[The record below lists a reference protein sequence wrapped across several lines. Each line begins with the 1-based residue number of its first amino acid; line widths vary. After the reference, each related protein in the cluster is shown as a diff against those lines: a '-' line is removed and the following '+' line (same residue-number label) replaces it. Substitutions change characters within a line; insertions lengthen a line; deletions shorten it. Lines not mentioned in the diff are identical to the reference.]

1 MQGVIAGGSPATAE
15 AGATIFRAGG
25 NAVDAIVGAI
35 FASFFGEPS
44 ISSPSGGGFALIS
57 DGHSRQLIDFF
68 CATPG
73 LGATSQPDELD
84 FQDVPILFGDT
95 IDSYHVGRGSTAVP
109 GNISGLAYLLKH
121 YGTMPLKEVLQPA
134 LELGRQ
140 GVELPQAQT
149 DLMFSLT
156 NVLKF
161 TPEAEQLFSRDGA
174 FLKAGEVY
182 RNDQLLSTLEH
193 LADAGWESVYRGDIA
208 QQIVKDHQQYGG
220 LITAQDLADYQVIER
235 IPLEFRYCGH
245 RLTTNPPPSA
255 GGILIAYALKLL
267 EAFPL
272 DKQAHGDTAHITL
285 LTEIMRQTNTA
296 RHRDTPRNLATP
308 DEWNQWLSETIPLDL
323 DTLKQALAHPPHE
336 SVDMPGGQASTTHV
350 SAIDETGLTIGITT
364 TMGSS
369 AGYLAGNTGILMNN
383 ILGEGDLNPD
393 GFHQGKE
400 AGERILSMT
409 APTLV
414 EMADGTRL
422 VLGSAGSNRLRTAIV
437 QILSNVLD
445 WGMSP
450 QEAVN
455 QARVHFENEVLDLE
469 YGFRPQTANE
479 LDAKGYNVNRWRDTN
494 LYFGGAQVAMRDANG
509 GFDGAGDPRRGGV
522 VKVTS
527 NP

>member
-35 FASFFGEPS
+35 FASFFAEPS
-44 ISSPSGGGFALIS
+44 ISSPSGGGFALVS
-57 DGHSRQLIDFF
+57 DGQSRQLIDFF

-73 LGATSQPDELD
+73 LGASSPPNELD
-84 FQDVPILFGDT
+84 FQDVPIIFGDT
-95 IDSYHVGRGSTAVP
+95 VDSYHVGRGSTAVP
-109 GNISGLAYLLKH
+109 GNIAGLAYLLKR
-121 YGTMPLKEVLQPA
+121 YGTMPLKDVLQPA
-134 LELGRQ
+134 LKLGRN
-140 GVELPQAQT
+140 GVALSQAQT

-161 TPEAEQLFSRDGA
+161 TPECEQLFSRDGE
-174 FLKAGEVY
+174 FLKAGDIY
-182 RNDQLLSTLEH
+182 HNPQLLNTLEH
-193 LADAGWESVYRGDIA
+193 LAQAGWESVYNGEIA
-208 QQIVKDHQQYGG
+208 QHIVKDHQQHGG
-220 LITAQDLADYQVIER
+220 LITAQDLAEYQVIER
-235 IPLEFRYCGH
+235 TPLEFRYREH

-267 EAFPL
+267 EAFPFDDL
-272 DKQAHGDTAHITL
+272 SYGNTAHIAL
-285 LTEIMRQTNTA
+285 LTEIMRQTNIA

-308 DEWNQWLSETIPLDL
+308 DEWQKWLRESISLDL
-323 DTLKQALAHPPHE
+323 DTLKQALVHPPHE

-369 AGYLAGNTGILMNN
+369 AGYLAGDTGILMNN

-393 GFHQGKE
+393 GFHQGKD

-414 EMADGTRL
+414 EMDNGTRL

-469 YGFRPQTANE
+469 YGFRPQTADE
-479 LDAKGYNVNRWRDTN
+479 LDAKGYTVNRWRDTD
-494 LYFGGAQVAMRDANG
+494 LYFGGAQVALRDADG
-509 GFDGAGDPRRGGV
+509 HFDGAGDPRRGGAV
-522 VKVTS
+522 VVVE
-527 NP
+527 